1 MPRPRDMRR
10 SAPRGQRVFLARA
23 MDVASGAWPRPTR
36 LQCPW
41 MCRSAPRDQ
50 PNAPPER
57 AAIAMSLR
65 DGMLPAATSTMPAE
79 RLLAVAAEEG
89 VLPLLEWRL
98 RGQSLPEALREGLS
112 RGAREAAVQCL
123 YREMELRK
131 VERVLN
137 RDGINALLLKGN
149 ALGIWLY
156 QEPYLRVN
164 SDIDLLFES
173 RQSAELAVAAF
184 SELGYML
191 SFTPAVNNYEMTCRL
206 VVDGSSRCE
215 LDLHCRL
222 VNSAAYADVLSFE
235 ELWHAATP
243 LPALAGG
250 LKALSPV
257 HALMHACMN
266 RALDMQNGLPDR
278 LKLLYDIHL
287 LLGRMDDQAWDA
299 LIELARAKNMAG
311 VCLRS
316 IDDTIAVFAT
326 TAPSAAIQALCAAAD
341 SEPLDRH
348 RLDDWRYMQW
358 QNLKALPGP
367 AARLRW
373 LWQRLFPTLSHL
385 RELHGEGSWLQLMGR
400 RARRGLLR
408 LWNRG

>member
-1 MPRPRDMRR
+1 M
-10 SAPRGQRVFLARA
+10 A
-23 MDVASGAWPRPTR
+23 
-36 LQCPW
+36 
-41 MCRSAPRDQ
+41 
-50 PNAPPER
+50 
-57 AAIAMSLR
+57 LR
-65 DGMLPAATSTMPAE
+65 DGMLPPDASAMPAE
-79 RLLAVAAEEG
+79 RLLAVAAEED

-98 RGQSLPEALREGLS
+98 RTTVPRPSLPEVLRDGLAH
-112 RGAREAAVQCL
+112 GAREAAAQSL
-123 YREMELRK
+123 FHEMELRK
-131 VERVLN
+131 IERVLK
-137 RDGINALLLKGN
+137 RDRIRALLLKGN
-149 ALGIWLY
+149 ALGFWMY
-156 QEPYLRVN
+156 PEPYLRVN

-173 RQSAELAVAAF
+173 RQCAELAATAF

-206 VVDGSSRCE
+206 MVDGSSRCE
-215 LDLHCRL
+215 LDLHCKL

-250 LKALSPV
+250 LRALSPV

-266 RALDMQNGLPDR
+266 RALDMQNGLPDM

-287 LLGRMDDQAWDA
+287 LLGRMDDQAWGA
-299 LIELARAKNMAG
+299 LIDLARAKNMAG

-316 IDDTIAVFAT
+316 IDDTIAIFAT
-326 TAPSAAIQALCAAAD
+326 TAPSAAIQSLCAAAD

-367 AARLRW
+367 ATRLRW
-373 LWQRLFPTLSHL
+373 LWQRLFPPLSHL
-385 RELHGEGSWLQLMGR
+385 RELHGEGNWLQLMGR
-400 RARRGLLR
+400 RVRRGLLR
-408 LWNRG
+408 LRNRG